1 MDNFRIN
8 CSVLHKGVRDMFL
21 NVDKHN
27 QNKIA
32 IKDDSGYSL
41 TYADICR
48 TIEKF
53 SVLNLSRSVIFC
65 LCENCAGSLVGY
77 IAFENNKQ
85 VPLLLS
91 AGLDEELRNNLELMY
106 TPNYYWI
113 PERKEK
119 EIKGKKIYS
128 AYGYVLLKTEY
139 APYPI
144 NDKLSLLLTTSGSTG
159 SPKLVRHKYGNLE
172 ANAENVAK
180 AFSWSTEEVGICDLP
195 MNYTMG
201 LNVINSHL
209 VVGASVIIVKANL
222 MDPDFWEF
230 IKVNKGT
237 SFCGVPFSYE
247 IMRRIGFDK
256 MNLPKL
262 YTLAEGGGKLTDKM
276 FKWIAT
282 QAKEK
287 GKRFCAT
294 FGTSETSARMAF
306 LDSNKALDKIG
317 SIGKAIPN
325 GELFLL
331 DKVLGE
337 DGSITGELC
346 YRGPNVTMGYAL
358 CRDDLKKDDEFCGE
372 YHTGDIAK
380 CDEDGFY
387 FIIGRKGRFLKLFGL
402 RVSLDETERILK
414 TQYPN
419 IDFAC
424 TGDDKRMN
432 IFMTDERMESEIIAF
447 ISKKTNL
454 HNSAF
459 KVITIDEIPR
469 NDYGKVKFQELE
481 KIVNS

>member
-1 MDNFRIN
+1 
-8 CSVLHKGVRDMFL
+8 MFL

-32 IKDDSGYSL
+32 IKDDSGFSL

-48 TIEKF
+48 TIEEF
-53 SVLNLSRSVIFC
+53 DALNLPRSVIFC
-65 LCENCAGSLVGY
+65 LCENCAGALVGY
-77 IAFENNKQ
+77 MAFENNKQ

-91 AGLDEELRNNLELMY
+91 AGMDEGLRNNMESMY
-106 TPNYYWI
+106 TPSYYWI
-113 PERKEK
+113 PERKVD
-119 EIKGKKIYS
+119 EIIGEKIYA
-128 AYGYVLLKTEY
+128 AYGYVLLKANYE
-139 APYPI
+139 PYPLHE
-144 NDKLSLLLTTSGSTG
+144 KLSMLLTTSGSTG

-172 ANAENVAK
+172 ANAENVA
-180 AFSWSTEEVGICDLP
+180 AVFSWTPDEVGICDLP

-209 VVGASVIIVKANL
+209 TVGASVLMVKANL

-230 IKVNKGT
+230 IKVNGGT

-247 IMRRIGFDK
+247 VMRRVGFDT
-256 MNLPKL
+256 MDLPKL

-276 FKWIAT
+276 FKWIASYA
-282 QAKEK
+282 QNN

-294 FGTSETSARMAF
+294 FGTSETSARMAY
-306 LDSNKALDKIG
+306 LDPELALEKVG

-331 DKVLGE
+331 DEVINE
-337 DGSITGELC
+337 DGTVTGELG
-346 YRGPNVTMGYAL
+346 YKGPNVTMGYAL
-358 CRDDLKKDDEFCGE
+358 NREDLTKDDEFCGE

-380 CDEDGFY
+380 RDADGFY

-414 TQYPN
+414 TRYPN
-419 IDFAC
+419 VDFVC

-432 IFMTDERMESEIIAF
+432 IFTANAVLKDEIIPF
-447 ISKKTNL
+447 ISRKTSL

-459 KVITIDEIPR
+459 RVFVLDEIPR
-469 NDYGKVKFQELE
+469 NDYGKVKFAELE
-481 KIVNS
+481 KIAGV

>member
-1 MDNFRIN
+1 
-8 CSVLHKGVRDMFL
+8 MFL

-27 QNKIA
+27 QNKMA
-32 IKDDSGYSL
+32 IKDDSGYTL
-41 TYADICR
+41 TYADVCR
-48 TIEKF
+48 TIEEF
-53 SVLNLSRSVIFC
+53 DALNIPRSVIFC
-65 LCENCAGSLVGY
+65 LCENCAGSLIGY
-77 IAFENNKQ
+77 MAFENNKQ

-91 AGLDEELRNNLELMY
+91 AGLDEGLRNNLESMY
-106 TPNYYWI
+106 TPSYYWV
-113 PERKEK
+113 PEPKAQK
-119 EIKGKKIYS
+119 IKGKKVFS
-128 AYGYVLLKTEY
+128 TFGYVLLKTEY
-139 APYPI
+139 EPYPL
-144 NDKLSLLLTTSGSTG
+144 NYKLSMLLTTSGSTG

-180 AFSWSTEEVGICDLP
+180 VFSWRPDEEIGICDLP

-209 VVGASVIIVKANL
+209 VVGATVLMVKANL

-230 IKVNKGT
+230 IKVNGGT

-247 IMRRIGFDK
+247 VMRRVGFEK
-256 MNLPKL
+256 MDLPKL

-282 QAKEK
+282 YAKEN

-306 LDSNKALDKIG
+306 LDPDLALEKIG
-317 SIGKAIPN
+317 SMGKAIPN

-331 DKVLGE
+331 DEAVGE
-337 DGSITGELC
+337 DGTVTGELG

-358 CRDDLKKDDEFCGE
+358 NKEDLLKDDEFCGE

-380 CDEDGFY
+380 RDTDGFY

-414 TQYPN
+414 TQYPSV
-419 IDFAC
+419 DFCC

-432 IFMTDERMESEIIAF
+432 IFATDKRVKDEIIPF
-447 ISKKTNL
+447 ISGKTNL

-459 KVITIDEIPR
+459 RVFIIDKIPR
-469 NDYGKVKFQELE
+469 NDYGKVKFAELE
-481 KIVNS
+481 KIAGK

>member
-1 MDNFRIN
+1 
-8 CSVLHKGVRDMFL
+8 MFL

-27 QNKIA
+27 QNKTA

-41 TYADICR
+41 TYGDICR
-48 TIEKF
+48 TIEAFDALK
-53 SVLNLSRSVIFC
+53 LPRSVIFC
-65 LCENCAGSLVGY
+65 LCENCAGSLIGY
-77 IAFENNKQ
+77 MAFENNKQ

-91 AGLDEELRNNLELMY
+91 VSLDEGLRSNLESMY
-106 TPNYYWI
+106 TPSYYWV
-113 PERKEK
+113 PERKEQ
-119 EIKGKKIYS
+119 EIGGEKIYS
-128 AYGYVLLKTEY
+128 AYGYVLLKTKND
-139 APYPI
+139 PYPLH
-144 NDKLSLLLTTSGSTG
+144 DKLSMLLTTSGSTG

-180 AFSWSTEEVGICDLP
+180 VFSWRPDKEIGICDLP

-209 VVGASVIIVKANL
+209 VVGASVLMVKANL
-222 MDPDFWEF
+222 MDPDFWKF
-230 IKVNKGT
+230 IKENKGT

-247 IMRRIGFDK
+247 VMRRVGFDK
-256 MNLPKL
+256 MDLPDL

-282 QAKEK
+282 YAREN

-306 LDSNKALDKIG
+306 LDPNLALEKIG
-317 SIGKAIPN
+317 SMGKAIPN

-331 DKVLGE
+331 DE
-337 DGSITGELC
+337 IPNDDGTVTGELG

-358 CRDDLKKDDEFCGE
+358 NRDDLMKDDEFCGE

-380 CDEDGFY
+380 RDTDGFY

-419 IDFAC
+419 ADFVC

-432 IFMTDERMESEIIAF
+432 IFVTDAGLKDEIIPF
-447 ISKKTNL
+447 ISGKTNL

-459 KVITIDEIPR
+459 KVFVIDVIPR
-469 NDYGKVKFQELE
+469 NDYGKVKFAELAALVDE
-481 KIVNS
+481 

>member
-1 MDNFRIN
+1 
-8 CSVLHKGVRDMFL
+8 MFL

-27 QNKIA
+27 QNKTA

-41 TYADICR
+41 TYGDVCR
-48 TIEKF
+48 TIKEF
-53 SVLNLSRSVIFC
+53 DALNLPRSVVFC
-65 LCENCAGSLVGY
+65 LCENSAGSLIGY
-77 IAFENNKQ
+77 MAFENNKQ

-91 AGLDEELRNNLELMY
+91 SELDDGLRNNLESLY
-106 TPNYYWI
+106 TPSYYWI
-113 PERKEK
+113 PERKEQ
-119 EIKGKKIYS
+119 EIKGNKIYS
-128 AYGYVLLKTEY
+128 AYGYILLKTDY
-139 APYPI
+139 RPYPL
-144 NDKLSLLLTTSGSTG
+144 NDKLSMLLTTSGSTG

-180 AFSWSTEEVGICDLP
+180 VFSWRPDEEIGICDLP

-209 VVGASVIIVKANL
+209 VIGASVLMVKANL
-222 MDPDFWEF
+222 MDPDFWNF
-230 IKVNKGT
+230 IKVNGGT

-256 MNLPKL
+256 MDLPNL

-282 QAKEK
+282 YAKEN

-306 LDSNKALDKIG
+306 LDPDIALEKIG
-317 SIGKAIPN
+317 SMGKAIPN

-331 DKVLGE
+331 DESAGE
-337 DGSITGELC
+337 DGTVTGELA

-358 CRDDLKKDDEFCGE
+358 NKEDLLKDDEFCGE

-380 CDEDGFY
+380 RDSDGFY

-414 TQYPN
+414 TKYPN
-419 IDFAC
+419 VDFCC

-432 IFMTDERMESEIIAF
+432 IFLTDDDLKDEIIPF
-447 ISKKTNL
+447 ISGKTNL

-459 KVITIDEIPR
+459 RVYVIDEIPR
-469 NDYGKVKFQELE
+469 NNYGKVKFAELE
-481 KIVNS
+481 NIAGK

>member
-1 MDNFRIN
+1 
-8 CSVLHKGVRDMFL
+8 MFL

-32 IKDDSGYSL
+32 IKDDSGYTL
-41 TYADICR
+41 TYADVCR
-48 TIEKF
+48 TIEEF
-53 SVLNLSRSVIFC
+53 DDLNIPRSVIFC
-65 LCENCAGSLVGY
+65 LCENCAGSLIGY
-77 IAFENNKQ
+77 MAFENNKQ

-91 AGLDEELRNNLELMY
+91 AGLDEGLRNNLESMY
-106 TPNYYWI
+106 TPSYYWV
-113 PERKEK
+113 PERKEQ
-119 EIKGKKIYS
+119 ELKGDKVYA

-139 APYPI
+139 EPYPL
-144 NDKLSLLLTTSGSTG
+144 NDKLSMLLTTSGSTG

-180 AFSWSTEEVGICDLP
+180 VFSWRTDEEVGICDLP

-209 VVGASVIIVKANL
+209 VVGATVLMVKANL

-230 IKVNKGT
+230 IKVNGGT

-247 IMRRIGFDK
+247 VMRRVGFDK
-256 MNLPKL
+256 MDLPEL

-282 QAKEK
+282 YAKEN

-306 LDSNKALDKIG
+306 LDPNLALEKIG
-317 SIGKAIPN
+317 SMGKAIPN

-331 DKVLGE
+331 DEAVGE
-337 DGSITGELC
+337 DGTVTGELG

-358 CRDDLKKDDEFCGE
+358 NKEDLQKDDEFCGE

-380 CDEDGFY
+380 RDADGFY

-419 IDFAC
+419 VDFCC

-432 IFMTDERMESEIIAF
+432 IFITDAGLKDEIISF
-447 ISKKTNL
+447 ISGKTNL

-459 KVITIDEIPR
+459 RVYVIDEIPR
-469 NDYGKVKFQELE
+469 NDYGKVKFAELE
-481 KIVNS
+481 KLAK

>member
-1 MDNFRIN
+1 
-8 CSVLHKGVRDMFL
+8 MFL

-41 TYADICR
+41 TYADICK
-48 TIEKF
+48 TIEEF
-53 SVLNLSRSVIFC
+53 DALNLPRSVIFC
-65 LCENCAGSLVGY
+65 LCENCAGALVGY
-77 IAFENNKQ
+77 MAFENNRQ

-91 AGLDEELRNNLELMY
+91 VGLDEGLRNNMESMY
-106 TPNYYWI
+106 APSYYWM
-113 PERKEK
+113 PERKVGGIIGE
-119 EIKGKKIYS
+119 KIYA
-128 AYGYVLLKTEY
+128 AYGYVLLKTNYE
-139 APYPI
+139 PYPL
-144 NDKLSLLLTTSGSTG
+144 NEKLSMLLTTSGSTG

-172 ANAENVAK
+172 ANAKNVAK
-180 AFSWSTEEVGICDLP
+180 VFSWTVDEVGICDLP

-209 VVGASVIIVKANL
+209 AVGASVLMVKANL
-222 MDPDFWEF
+222 MDPDFWKF
-230 IKVNKGT
+230 IKINGGT

-247 IMRRIGFDK
+247 VMRRVGFDK
-256 MNLPKL
+256 MDLPEL

-282 QAKEK
+282 YAQNS

-306 LDSNKALDKIG
+306 LDPELALEKVG

-331 DKVLGE
+331 DEVVNE
-337 DGSITGELC
+337 DGTVTGELG
-346 YRGPNVTMGYAL
+346 YRGANVTMGYAL
-358 CRDDLKKDDEFCGE
+358 NREDLIKDDEFCGE

-380 CDEDGFY
+380 RDADGFY

-402 RVSLDETERILK
+402 RVSLDETEQLLK

-419 IDFAC
+419 TDFVC
-424 TGDDKRMN
+424 TGDDKQMN
-432 IFMTDERMESEIIAF
+432 IFTANAVLKNEIIPF
-447 ISKKTNL
+447 ISRKTSL

-459 KVITIDEIPR
+459 RVFILDEIPR
-469 NDYGKVKFQELE
+469 NDYGKVKFAELE
-481 KIVNS
+481 KIADVR

>member
-1 MDNFRIN
+1 
-8 CSVLHKGVRDMFL
+8 MFL
-21 NVDKHN
+21 NVDNHN
-27 QNKIA
+27 QNKTA
-32 IKDDSGYSL
+32 IKDDSGYTLS
-41 TYADICR
+41 YADVCR
-48 TIEKF
+48 IIEEF
-53 SVLNLSRSVIFC
+53 DALNLPRSVIFC
-65 LCENCAGSLVGY
+65 LCENCAGSLIGY
-77 IAFENNKQ
+77 MAFENNKQ

-91 AGLDEELRNNLELMY
+91 VGLDEGLRSNLESMY
-106 TPNYYWI
+106 TPSYYWV
-113 PERKEK
+113 PERKAE
-119 EIKGKKIYS
+119 EIEGEKIYS

-139 APYPI
+139 EPYPL
-144 NDKLSLLLTTSGSTG
+144 NEKLSMLLTTSGSTG

-180 AFSWSTEEVGICDLP
+180 VFSWRPDEEIGICDLP

-209 VVGASVIIVKANL
+209 VVGATVLMVKANL
-222 MDPDFWEF
+222 MDPDFWDF
-230 IKVNKGT
+230 IRVNGGT

-247 IMRRIGFDK
+247 VMRRVGFDK
-256 MNLPKL
+256 MDLPKL

-282 QAKEK
+282 YAKEN

-306 LDSNKALDKIG
+306 LDPELALDKIG
-317 SIGKAIPN
+317 SMGKAIPN

-331 DKVLGE
+331 DEAAGE
-337 DGSITGELC
+337 DGTVTGELG

-358 CRDDLKKDDEFCGE
+358 NKDDLLKDDELCGE

-380 CDEDGFY
+380 RDADGFY

-419 IDFAC
+419 VDFCC

-432 IFMTDERMESEIIAF
+432 IFVTDEGLKDEIIPF
-447 ISKKTNL
+447 ISGKTNL

-459 KVITIDEIPR
+459 RVFVIDEIPR
-469 NDYGKVKFQELE
+469 NDYGKVRFAELE
-481 KIVNS
+481 KIAKA

>member
-1 MDNFRIN
+1 
-8 CSVLHKGVRDMFL
+8 MFL

-32 IKDDSGYSL
+32 VKDDCGYTL
-41 TYADICR
+41 TYADVCR
-48 TIEKF
+48 TIEDF
-53 SVLNLSRSVIFC
+53 DALNLPRSVIFC
-65 LCENCAGSLVGY
+65 LCENCAGSLIGY
-77 IAFENNKQ
+77 MAFENNKQ

-91 AGLDEELRNNLELMY
+91 AGLDEELRNNLESMY
-106 TPNYYWI
+106 TPSYYWV
-113 PERKEK
+113 PERKKE
-119 EIKGKKIYS
+119 EIKGEKIYS
-128 AYGYVLLKTEY
+128 AYGYILLKTEY
-139 APYPI
+139 DPYPL
-144 NDKLSLLLTTSGSTG
+144 NEKLSMLLTTSGSTG

-180 AFSWSTEEVGICDLP
+180 VFSWRPDEEIGICDLP

-209 VVGASVIIVKANL
+209 VVGATVLMVKANL

-230 IKVNKGT
+230 IKVNGGT

-247 IMRRIGFDK
+247 VMRRVGFDK
-256 MNLPKL
+256 MDLPEL

-282 QAKEK
+282 YAKEN

-306 LDSNKALDKIG
+306 LDPDLALEKIG
-317 SIGKAIPN
+317 SMGKAIPN

-331 DKVLGE
+331 DEAVGE
-337 DGSITGELC
+337 DGTVTGELG

-358 CRDDLKKDDEFCGE
+358 NKDDLLKDDEFCGE

-380 CDEDGFY
+380 RDADGFY

-419 IDFAC
+419 VDFCC

-432 IFMTDERMESEIIAF
+432 IFMTDEKIKDEIIPF
-447 ISKKTNL
+447 ISGKTNL

-459 KVITIDEIPR
+459 RVFTIDEIPR
-469 NDYGKVKFQELE
+469 NDYGKVKFVELE
-481 KIVNS
+481 KIIGK